1 MEQVWRSI
9 IRECPSLASFN
20 RFVLPLAKAE
30 EPALKKIAANEATR
44 RGYKF
49 NAAKKQYE

>member
-1 MEQVWRSI
+1 MDQVWRSI

-20 RFVLPLAKAE
+20 RFVLPLARTE
-30 EPALKKIAANEATR
+30 ESALKRIASDEAVR

-49 NAAKKQYE
+49 NADTKFYE

>member
-20 RFVLPLAKAE
+20 RFVLPLARTE
-30 EPALKKIAANEATR
+30 DSALKRIAADEATR

-49 NAAKKQYE
+49 SKEKGVYE